1 MCPAASQD
9 GMSLG
14 ARVRCRGGW
23 GQIPT
28 SPSFSPVFW
37 VSGGGGFMQ
46 FWLCGAPLS
55 AWLGCIRPQSCVVRG
70 AGIQKSVFLHPFPQV
85 LLVFFPLASDLL
97 MFKKIINK
105 KLFMWSRYGARAGGR
120 GAWSSRGRG
129 WAGCGVHTGDWRVV
143 GVAMWMGGL
152 GGVACFAVGRCVGVV

>member
-1 MCPAASQD
+1 
-9 GMSLG
+9 MSSCIPRWDVPWGSGEVQGWMGADSHLSLLQPRVLG
-14 ARVRCRGGW
+14 VGGR
-23 GQIPT
+23 
-28 SPSFSPVFW
+28 
-37 VSGGGGFMQ
+37 GFMQ

-70 AGIQKSVFLHPFPQV
+70 AGIQKSVFLHPFPLV

-129 WAGCGVHTGDWRVV
+129 WAGCGGHTGDWRVV
-143 GVAMWMGGL
+143 GVAMWMGGF